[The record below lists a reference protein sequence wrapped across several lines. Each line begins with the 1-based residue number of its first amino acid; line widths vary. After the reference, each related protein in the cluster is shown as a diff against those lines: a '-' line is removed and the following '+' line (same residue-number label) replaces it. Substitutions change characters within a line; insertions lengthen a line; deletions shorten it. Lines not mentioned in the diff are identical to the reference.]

1 MTDTSRDDVTP
12 RTLRN
17 LYLALAIVAIAPV
30 WSAQYLPTAD
40 GPSHLY
46 NSWVLR
52 ELIGGRNTILAQAY
66 AIDWRPH
73 PNWSGHVVL
82 ALLMTLVPPL
92 VAEKLLMSGIVL
104 LFLYAIWRYCGTL
117 GDEARTF
124 AFLAFPFAYHLPLQM
139 GFYNFSIG
147 VALYFLILA
156 VWWDHRDRPDAWT
169 ITTIAALLLL
179 CYFSHVMPAIL
190 AAGSIGLLCLATLP
204 GRRIG
209 VHARHLIALLPLV
222 PLVVWFARTQ
232 GMTLTPGPWSL
243 MGHFGYVEQMW
254 VILTFDQYQ
263 ARLGFALFVALA
275 VLIVVTFVRRR
286 WRWRE
291 GDAFI
296 VLTMA
301 IIAIYLRAPDM
312 TSGGTMVLARTALF
326 VVLSPLVWLAPRLP
340 RRVTAA
346 LVVLLALVSIGYSGY
361 LVMRYRGLSRRT
373 RELVQAAAPLGS
385 KATVLPI
392 VRDVRPPGS
401 FVPALAHAIDY
412 AILEKGDVDIANYEA
427 GLGYFPVMFRPGVLL
442 PEATALQSQSTAID
456 FGPLAARAE
465 YLFTWHLPQD
475 APIKAEIDKFYV
487 DTGGG
492 EGGRVYRVRR

>member
-1 MTDTSRDDVTP
+1 MRSWSRSSTSRDDVSP
-12 RTLRN
+12 RAIRN
-17 LYLALAIVAIAPV
+17 LYLVLAVVAIAPV

-52 ELIGGRNTILAQAY
+52 ELIGGRNAILAQAY

-92 VAEKLLMSGIVL
+92 VAEKMLMSGIVL

-117 GDEARTF
+117 GDDARAF

-156 VWWDHRDRPDAWT
+156 LWWERRDRPDART
-169 ITTIAALLLL
+169 IATIAALLLL

-190 AAGSIGLLCLATLP
+190 AAGSIGLLTLATLP
-204 GRRIG
+204 GRRMA

-222 PLVVWFARTQ
+222 PLVVWFACTR
-232 GMTLTPGPWSL
+232 GIVLAPGTWSIR
-243 MGHFGYVEQMW
+243 GHFSYIEQMW
-254 VILTFDQYQ
+254 VILTFDGYQ
-263 ARLGFALFVALA
+263 TRLGFALFVMLAALIA
-275 VLIVVTFVRRR
+275 VTLVRRR
-286 WRWRE
+286 WRWSE
-291 GDAFI
+291 SDAFI
-296 VLTMA
+296 VLTIA
-301 IIAIYLRAPDM
+301 IIVIYLRAPNA
-312 TSGGTMVLARTALF
+312 TSGGSMVLERMALF

-340 RRVTAA
+340 HRVTTA
-346 LVVLLALVSIGYSGY
+346 LVILFALVSIGYSGY
-361 LVMRYRGLSRRT
+361 LVRRYRGLSRRT
-373 RELVQAAAPLGS
+373 RELIQAAAPLGRN
-385 KATVLPI
+385 ATMLPI

-401 FVPALAHAIDY
+401 IVPALAHAIDY

-427 GLGYFPVMFRPGVLL
+427 GLGYFPVKFRPGVLL
-442 PEATALQSQSTAID
+442 PEASALQSQSTAID

-475 APIKAEIDKFYV
+475 APIKAGIDKFYI

-492 EGGRVYRVRR
+492 

>member
-1 MTDTSRDDVTP
+1 VSP
-12 RTLRN
+12 RAFRN

-52 ELIGGRNTILAQAY
+52 ELIGGGNTIVAQTY
-66 AIDWRPH
+66 EVDWRPH

-82 ALLMTLVPPL
+82 ALLMTVVPPL

-104 LFLYAIWRYCGTL
+104 FFLYAIWRYCGIL
-117 GDEARTF
+117 GDDARPF
-124 AFLAFPFAYHLPLQM
+124 AFLAFPFAYHLLLQM

-156 VWWDHRDRPDAWT
+156 VWWERRDRPDART
-169 ITTIAALLLL
+169 IVTIAALLLL

-209 VHARHLIALLPLV
+209 AYARHLIALLPLV

-232 GMTLTPGPWSL
+232 GMTLAPGTWSL
-243 MGHFGYVEQMW
+243 RGHFSYIEQMW
-254 VILTFDQYQ
+254 VILTFDRYQ
-263 ARLGFALFVALA
+263 AKLGVTLFVTLT

-286 WRWRE
+286 WRWSE

-296 VLTMA
+296 VLTIV
-301 IIAIYLRAPDM
+301 IIAIYLRAPDA
-312 TSGGTMVLARTALF
+312 TSGGTMVLSRMALF
-326 VVLSPLVWLAPRLP
+326 VVLSPLAWLAPRLP
-340 RRVTAA
+340 RRVTTT
-346 LVVLLALVSIGYSGY
+346 LVVLFALISIGYTGY
-361 LVMRYRGLSRRT
+361 LIRRYRGLSRRT
-373 RELVQAAAPLGS
+373 HELIQAAAPLGRN
-385 KATVLPI
+385 TTMLPI

-412 AILEKGDVDIANYEA
+412 AVLEKGDVNIANYEA
-427 GLGYFPVMFRPGVLL
+427 GLGYFPVTFRPGVLL
-442 PEATALQSQSTAID
+442 PEAAALQSQSTAFD
-456 FGPLAARAE
+456 LGPIAARAE
-465 YLFTWHLPQD
+465 YLFTWHLPPD
-475 APIKAEIDKFYV
+475 APVRSEIDNFYV
-487 DTGGG
+487 DIGGG